1 MPESPKLGKSAAM
14 VWKFFDSSGTIL
26 FQDRRV
32 CGKPEISSTF
42 SPLPARS
49 NAIFFAS
56 AFASKE
62 EAAAVALSPTLMP
75 KAPANRPARSRSA
88 RRCSKALPA
97 RHSNFCGA
105 VFVVGVMVLL
115 YVRDGARRP
124 AVSDF
129 FEAAT
134 GRGKTVGDLQ
144 RVERAVQ
151 LQRVDAFAVGD
162 QPAGYIDLARR
173 AARFEAE

>member
-56 AFASKE
+56 AFASMDD
-62 EAAAVALSPTLMP
+62 AAAAVVALSPTLMP
-75 KAPANRPARSRSA
+75 KAPADRPARSRSA
-88 RRCSKALPA
+88 RRCSTALPA

-105 VFVVGVMVLL
+105 VCVVGVMVLL

-151 LQRVDAFAVGD
+151 L
-162 QPAGYIDLARR
+162 
-173 AARFEAE
+173 